1 MGKSASSSSSSV
13 SLLAEQSKPLVLLPK
28 AFLELSNF
36 LFATIISALDPLL
49 NSLELPIPCVTF
61 NLPSRDPYH
70 TGKQAGF
77 LNGDKSTRSS
87 SDQSGIPR
95 LAKSPET
102 ERRGEKNSRKE

>member
-1 MGKSASSSSSSV
+1 MQK
-13 SLLAEQSKPLVLLPK
+13 QSN
-28 AFLELSNF
+28 LEKNPDIKIKNLG
-36 LFATIISALDPLL
+36 IISHAVECMRKF
-49 NSLELPIPCVTF
+49 S
-61 NLPSRDPYH
+61 DPYH